1 MPDRGSRKALEWIQ
15 GMPFHP
21 VREELEL
28 QARIAEHPLPWR
40 APNPR
45 ILHLSADAS
54 VPTCR
59 LSTPCAPEGKPLDE
73 GRSGSHDPRAAS

>member
-40 APNPR
+40 APKTGRR
-45 ILHLSADAS
+45 IAI
-54 VPTCR
+54 
-59 LSTPCAPEGKPLDE
+59 STD
-73 GRSGSHDPRAAS
+73 SPRATDLRLNPGGRGWGTSNREKP